1 MITIDI
7 NKRKKKVKNKLYFSN
22 YKNGGSIKNIFR
34 ICVTQVFLLY
44 IHNYLGA
51 FPFTKKI
58 TFIIN
63 EKKIPFHSTIE
74 DFTPSTILH

>member
-22 YKNGGSIKNIFR
+22 HKNGGSIKNIFR
-34 ICVTQVFLLY
+34 FFVGQAFLLY

-51 FPFTKKI
+51 FPFIKKI

-63 EKKIPFHSTIE
+63 ENKF
-74 DFTPSTILH
+74 